1 VGKNKNKE
9 KKAPPPPPESG
20 SGAYKCKG
28 CDAYTFGAPYR
39 LNGYNYCKYCLE
51 KEGIKPEDQ

>member
-1 VGKNKNKE
+1 MGKDKKE
-9 KKAPPPPPESG
+9 KENKITPPESG

-39 LNGYNYCKYCLE
+39 LNGHNYCKYCLE
-51 KEGIKPEDQ
+51 KEGIKPE